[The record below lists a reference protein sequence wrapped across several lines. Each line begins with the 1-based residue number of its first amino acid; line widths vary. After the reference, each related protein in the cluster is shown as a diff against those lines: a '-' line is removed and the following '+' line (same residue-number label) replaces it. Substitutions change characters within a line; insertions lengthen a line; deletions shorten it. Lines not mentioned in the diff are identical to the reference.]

1 MTFVKQY
8 KKLLLS
14 ILYLGLG
21 FGKES
26 QAYSFQTI
34 TDNKFATLM
43 TCSTIVF
50 GYCAFMLW
58 GHNNSLRLKNKSL
71 TFRNEIIKRKKQKN
85 ISTMKNLLNEV
96 LSGEYKRRND
106 IILKDTVGEELEAL
120 KNKTTDAK
128 DRRKNSE
135 NVSLYY
141 KFLLLFN
148 PIEFHKKFVV
158 QEKI

>member
-1 MTFVKQY
+1 
-8 KKLLLS
+8 
-14 ILYLGLG
+14 
-21 FGKES
+21 
-26 QAYSFQTI
+26 
-34 TDNKFATLM
+34 
-43 TCSTIVF
+43 
-50 GYCAFMLW
+50 MLW